1 MPISSFYGMQTSL
14 RGLMAQQRMIDT
26 TGHNIANA
34 STVGYSRQEATLQ
47 ASQALQLQ
55 VSGSMTSTGAHLGSG
70 VDVQGFRRIR
80 DQFLDLQ
87 YRGQNTSLNDW
98 KAQTEALDTAE
109 LALAEPGDNGIS
121 AQLSNF
127 WAAWSDLSK
136 SPDSEAAKQALV
148 QKAGALTDTIHSVRS
163 QMVAAQDAA
172 QGQYDAIAGPGGDV
186 EKIATELASL
196 NRTISGFLKNG
207 DTPNDLMDR
216 RDVLL
221 DQLSGYGQVSVE
233 QLSGGSL
240 NVSFV
245 DSSNGSTYPI
255 VSDQT
260 VDWAGPPAGGWNPGG
275 AMGGLLNVA
284 KTPGGTIEGYL
295 ASIDSFSKNLADA
308 VNGAY
313 GGTFMSYGSP
323 GEGASIQVAAAIQ
336 AAPNSIVSGTGASGS
351 NDVALA
357 VSQLRGNAS
366 IDGTY
371 KAFVAKVGGDLNNAT
386 RMQAN
391 AQVLADSV
399 ENRRQSVQGVSMDE
413 EMSNLVR
420 FQRAYQA
427 SARAMST
434 MDEMLDVLI
443 NRTGRVGL

>member
-1 MPISSFYGMQTSL
+1 MPVSSFYGMQTSL
-14 RGLMAQQRMIDT
+14 RGLIAQQRMLDT

-34 STVGYSRQEATLQ
+34 STVGYSRQEAVLS

-55 VSGSMTSTGAHLGSG
+55 VVGTASTGAHLGSG
-70 VDVQGFRRIR
+70 VDVNNFRRIR

-109 LALAEPGDNGIS
+109 LSLAEPGDNGIS
-121 AQLSNF
+121 AQLSKF
-127 WAAWSDLSK
+127 WGAWSDLSK

-148 QKAGALTDTIHSVRS
+148 KQAGALTDSIHTVRS
-163 QMVAAQDAA
+163 QMVAAQQAA
-172 QGQYDAIAGPGGDV
+172 QDQYDSIAGPGGEV

-196 NRTISGFLKNG
+196 NKTISSFLRNG
-207 DTPNDLMDR
+207 DSPNDLMDR

-221 DQLSGYGQVSVE
+221 DQLSTYGQISVE
-233 QLSGGSL
+233 QLDGGSL

-245 DSSNGSTYPI
+245 DGSTATTYPI
-255 VSDQT
+255 VSDLT
-260 VDWAGPPAGGWNPGG
+260 ASWAGPPAGGWNPGG
-275 AMGGLLNVA
+275 QMGGLLTVSA
-284 KTPGGTIEGYL
+284 SPGGTIDGYL
-295 ASIDSFSKNLADA
+295 ATIDSFTRTLADE
-308 VNGAY
+308 VNTAY
-313 GGTFMSYGSP
+313 QGSFFTYSTP
-323 GEGASIQVAAAIQ
+323 GEGASIQVDAALEAT
-336 AAPNSIVSGTGASGS
+336 PSSVVSGTGASGS

-357 VSQLRGNAS
+357 VAQLRGNAG
-366 IDGTY
+366 IDGVY